1 MEVPRRPERKV
12 KSWFLV
18 PVGIDFAA
26 ARERELEELAS
37 SHAAQSEPSGSQ
49 RPKDMIRSPP
59 AAIIPPEPDRVRA
72 KEISVPGHKPAPAPS
87 LPSAWA
93 AGGGA
98 KRKRTVQEVGGGRAD
113 GCGTGGSAAQ
123 GAIDLTESPP
133 PSPRAVAARQA
144 LRRARVREREVGG
157 VAKGQMPRA
166 PAEAVISLCSS
177 DEESCET

>member
-98 KRKRTVQEVGGGRAD
+98 KRKRTVQEVGGAGRM
-113 GCGTGGSAAQ
+113 GAALA
-123 GAIDLTESPP
+123 G
-133 PSPRAVAARQA
+133 
-144 LRRARVREREVGG
+144 LRHRGR
-157 VAKGQMPRA
+157 
-166 PAEAVISLCSS
+166 
-177 DEESCET
+177 